1 MPSRRDSGARPGSR
15 PSSRTQSRPPARRGD
30 QPKRRT
36 TGTQADPARTRGSRN
51 LTGRAAVVLLVLG
64 ALIVSYAQSL
74 RVWFDQ
80 HQQVNALQQEI
91 RDREKRV
98 AELNDEITRWDDDA
112 YVKAQARQR
121 LGWVMPGEVGYRVI
135 GADGKPVGAP
145 PEPSAPADGT
155 TDTQKPTWYTKLWG
169 SVEGAGT
176 PPVTA
181 APTPA
186 KPTPKPIITPSPER
200 SGG

>member
-1 MPSRRDSGARPGSR
+1 
-15 PSSRTQSRPPARRGD
+15 
-30 QPKRRT
+30 
-36 TGTQADPARTRGSRN
+36 
-51 LTGRAAVVLLVLG
+51 VLLVLG

-80 HQQVNALQQEI
+80 HQQVSALQQEI
-91 RDREKRV
+91 RDRQKRV
-98 AELNDEITRWDDDA
+98 GELNDEIARWDDDA

-145 PEPSAPADGT
+145 PEPSTPSDGA

-169 SVEGAGT
+169 SVEGAGK
-176 PPVTA
+176 PPVA
-181 APTPA
+181 ATPTPA
-186 KPTPKPIITPSPER
+186 KPTPKPIITPSPEVTR
-200 SGG
+200 

>member
-1 MPSRRDSGARPGSR
+1 M
-15 PSSRTQSRPPARRGD
+15 
-30 QPKRRT
+30 
-36 TGTQADPARTRGSRN
+36 
-51 LTGRAAVVLLVLG
+51 LLVLG

-80 HQQVNALQQEI
+80 HQQISALQQEI

-98 AELNDEITRWDDDA
+98 AELNDEISRWGDDA

-145 PEPSAPADGT
+145 PEPSAPSDGT
-155 TDTQKPTWYTKLWG
+155 TDAQKPTWYTKLWG

-176 PPVTA
+176 PP
-181 APTPA
+181 APATPAPA
-186 KPTPKPIITPSPER
+186 KPTPSTILTPTPEATR
-200 SGG
+200 